1 MSSNNSNT
9 ILLVDDNKRQ
19 QTLFKT
25 FLEQYDY
32 KIIVAGNGVEAL
44 EILATE
50 YENIAMVISDIRMPE
65 MSGIELLKSISDNIN
80 YNNLPVLLVTAFADV
95 KDAVNAIR
103 YGACDYLEKP
113 VDLPELLTTVKQY
126 IPEVSQG
133 AKSTKNEYQLP
144 QIPEWA
150 IFKSKVMFEVLKDIS
165 IVANSDAGVLV
176 TGESGTG
183 KEVIT
188 DIIVEWS
195 YRKDKPLIKMN
206 CAAIPENLLESELFG
221 HEKGAF
227 TGAANQRKG
236 IFEEANNGTVF
247 LDEIGEMSP
256 MLQAK
261 LLRVTQDG
269 TFSRLGSNTV
279 QHTDV
284 RIIAATHRNLEEEI
298 AKGNFREDL
307 YYRLNVMEIALPA
320 LRERIA
326 DIMPLAKF
334 FAKKFNQNNRVRFSN
349 DAINC
354 LENYTWTGNIR
365 ELRNV
370 IERAVLLAR
379 GDLITKDFLP
389 KKLTANYAENEV
401 SSTVNNDEKNSH
413 KTMAEIE
420 RQAILN
426 CLRQNNYNRSHT
438 AKELGIG
445 RRTLIYKLRVYEED
459 GYQVNKDK

>member
-1 MSSNNSNT
+1 MTTNKHT
-9 ILLVDDNKRQ
+9 ILIVDDNERQ
-19 QTLFKT
+19 QNLFKT
-25 FLEQYDY
+25 FLEQYKY
-32 KIIVAGNGVEAL
+32 NILVAANGIEAL
-44 EILATE
+44 EVLAE
-50 YENIAMVISDIRMPE
+50 KSAKISLIISDIRMPQ
-65 MSGIELLKSISDNIN
+65 MSGIELLKNISDNENFSQI
-80 YNNLPVLLVTAFADV
+80 PILLVTAFADV

-103 YGACDYLEKP
+103 FGACDYLEKP
-113 VDLPELLTTVKQY
+113 VDLPELLKTIKKY
-126 IPEVSQG
+126 INTSNEVND
-133 AKSTKNEYQLP
+133 NEFENQMP
-144 QIPEWA
+144 KIPDWA
-150 IFKSKVMFEVLKDIS
+150 IFKSKVMLEVLKDIA

-183 KEVIT
+183 KEVMT

-227 TGAANQRKG
+227 TGANNMRKG
-236 IFEEANNGTVF
+236 IFEEANGGTVF

-269 TFSRLGSNTV
+269 TFCRLGSSKVHT
-279 QHTDV
+279 TDV
-284 RIIAATHRNLEEEI
+284 RIVAATNRNLEEEI
-298 AKGNFREDL
+298 EKGNFREDL
-307 YYRLNVMEIALPA
+307 YYRLNVMEIALPP

-326 DIMPLAKF
+326 DIMPLAEF
-334 FAKKFNQNNRVRFSN
+334 FARKFNQNSRVRFSN
-349 DAINC
+349 EAINC
-354 LENYTWTGNIR
+354 LESYTWSGNIR

-379 GDLITKDFLP
+379 GDNISIEFLP
-389 KKLTANYAENEV
+389 KKLTLNFNNNSIISENTE
-401 SSTVNNDEKNSH
+401 SKNTQ

-426 CLRQNNYNRSHT
+426 CLRQNDYNRSHT

-445 RRTLIYKLRVYEED
+445 RRTLIYKLRVYEEE
-459 GYQVNKDK
+459 GYQVNKEK

>member
-1 MSSNNSNT
+1 MKNLHT
-9 ILLVDDNKRQ
+9 ILIVDDNERQ

-25 FLEQYDY
+25 FLEQYNY
-32 KIIVAGNGVEAL
+32 NIMLASNGIKAIELL
-44 EILATE
+44 ELQHQ
-50 YENIAMVISDIRMPE
+50 NINMIISDIRMPQ
-65 MSGIELLKSISDNIN
+65 MSGIELLKTISDNEKF
-80 YNNLPVLLVTAFADV
+80 NNIPILLVTAFADV
-95 KDAVNAIR
+95 KDAVSAIR

-113 VDLPELLTTVKQY
+113 VDLPELLKTVQKY
-126 IPEVSQG
+126 IPD
-133 AKSTKNEYQLP
+133 STAQKETSGQDLTLP
-144 QIPEWA
+144 KVPDWA
-150 IFKSKVMFEVLKDIS
+150 IFKSKVMLEVLKDIA

-188 DIIVEWS
+188 DILVEWS
-195 YRKDKPLIKMN
+195 QRNVKPLIKMN

-227 TGAANQRKG
+227 TGANNMRKG
-236 IFEEANNGTVF
+236 IFEEANGGTVF

-269 TFSRLGSNTV
+269 TFCRLGSSEVHT
-279 QHTDV
+279 TDV
-284 RIIAATHRNLEEEI
+284 RIVAATNRNLEEEI
-298 AKGNFREDL
+298 EKGNFREDL
-307 YYRLNVMEIALPA
+307 YYRLNVMEIALPP

-326 DIMPLAKF
+326 DIMPLAEF

-349 DAINC
+349 DCINC

-379 GDLITKDFLP
+379 GDVITNDFLP
-389 KKLTANYAENEV
+389 KKLTSNFDENAIKNQNV
-401 SSTVNNDEKNSH
+401 EKNSQQ

-426 CLRQNNYNRSHT
+426 CLRHNNYNRSHT

-445 RRTLIYKLRVYEED
+445 RRTLIYKLRVYEEE